1 MTPDWNEHTYEQQ
14 FDSSLRRSPKSRP
27 VPVTTNLR
35 IMDETT
41 AREVRIYAKAA
52 AGTPE
57 YILESCEEAPLQSG
71 LRAVGRQYF
80 TW

>member
-1 MTPDWNEHTYEQQ
+1 
-14 FDSSLRRSPKSRP
+14 
-27 VPVTTNLR
+27 
-35 IMDETT
+35 MDETT